1 MKTCH
6 FEDRIDGYL
15 LGKLDAKSAGEFEE
29 HYFNCSSCFEKL
41 VERDEVIGI
50 LKRDRS
56 VFAAEERPAIEAK
69 RAAWYDRAFAF
80 LTPRQWAF
88 AGAAAA
94 LLVAVLTVTPLFRNA
109 PPEFVLSGED
119 TVRGESLTLISP
131 VIDIG
136 AVPAY
141 FEWKSLGS
149 DVEYLVSIYNGK
161 LLWKTTTRNNRI
173 SLPSEVKAMMTAGT
187 KYSWQV
193 KAFSPQGTLIAVS
206 SRVQFTI
213 NH

>member
-1 MKTCH
+1 MKTCRY
-6 FEDRIDGYL
+6 EGWTDKYL
-15 LGKLDAKSAGEFEE
+15 LGKLDGKETGEFEE
-29 HYFNCSSCFEKL
+29 HYFNCAPCFAKL
-41 VERDEVIGI
+41 AERHEVVGV

-56 VFAAEERPAIEAK
+56 VFAAEERPAIETRK
-69 RAAWYDRAFAF
+69 AAWYDRAFAF
-80 LTPRQWAF
+80 FTPRQWAL

-109 PPEFVLSGED
+109 PPEFVLNGED
-119 TVRGESLTLISP
+119 TVRGSSLTLISP

-136 AVPAY
+136 SVPAY
-141 FEWKSLGS
+141 FEWRPLGA
-149 DVEYLVSIYNGK
+149 DVEYQVSIYNGK
-161 LLWKTTTRNNRI
+161 LLWKTATRDSRI
-173 SLPSEVKAMMTAGT
+173 SLPDDVKALMTSGQ

>member
-1 MKTCH
+1 MKKCSY
-6 FEDRIDGYL
+6 EARIDKYL
-15 LGKLDAKSAGEFEE
+15 LGKLEAKESAEFEE
-29 HYFNCSSCFEKL
+29 HYFNCSSCFGKL
-41 VERDEVIGI
+41 AERDDVIGV

-69 RAAWYDRAFAF
+69 RAAWYDKAFAF

-109 PPEFVLSGED
+109 PPEFVLTGED
-119 TVRGESLTLISP
+119 TVRGGSLTLISP

-136 AVPAY
+136 SVPAF
-141 FEWKSLGS
+141 FEWKSLGK

-173 SLPSEVKAMMTAGT
+173 SLPDEVKALMIAGT